1 MRNKEVP
8 DLAYLGI
15 CDRGKHI
22 QPSHPYLWH
31 HNILGLRNTV
41 ISPIYPLS
49 LANFQLV
56 MAIYDL
62 FNSTGAHI
70 SIRTEKGEEIFY
82 IDFEGGASSIDE
94 NKETQSFV
102 ETIIPAGFPTW
113 TTVLVPFENTAV
125 TEPGQYTI
133 YLVRDEE
140 EIPIGSIVFLPAEV
154 PPLTD
159 DRVAAIRSNPM
170 AAQRVRMILECN
182 KCGDKITAYCAL
194 EKISGAENRGYIWYH
209 DLPELFE
216 CRCGKTVVN
225 LEILRKNMHV
235 FLGQTPTPHGN
246 ISVTRMYEKSALED
260 IRGRFLN
267 LLDTD
272 PTEEQVQQF
281 IEEYPILLHQFS
293 PQRILYKPPILSR
306 YETDIVILNHK
317 KELILIEL
325 EKPGKKL
332 LKRDGGITAYVQH
345 AFDQVTDWLQ
355 EIEQHRLAVLD
366 CLDIGT
372 SEVSKV
378 RGVVIMGREHGYE
391 EKHLLKLKWK
401 DFGKVELLTYD
412 DLLRNLGGLAQN
424 INEL

>member
-8 DLAYLGI
+8 PLAYLGI
-15 CDRGKHI
+15 CDHGKHI
-22 QPSHPYLWH
+22 QPNHPHLWH

-41 ISPIYPLS
+41 ISPIYPLF

-56 MAIYDL
+56 MAIYDS
-62 FNSTGAHI
+62 FNSPGAHI
-70 SIRTEKGEEIFY
+70 SIRTEKGEEICY
-82 IDFEGGASSIDE
+82 IDFERGASSMDE
-94 NKETQSFV
+94 NKKTQSSV
-102 ETIIPAGFPTW
+102 ETFAPTGFPTW
-113 TTVLVPFENTAV
+113 TTVLVPFKNITVNEL
-125 TEPGQYTI
+125 GQYTI

-140 EIPIGSIVFLPAEV
+140 EIPIGSLFFGLAEV

-235 FLGQTPTPHGN
+235 LIGQTPTPHGN

-281 IEEYPILLHQFS
+281 IKEHPILLHQFS

-317 KELILIEL
+317 KDLILIEL

-332 LKRDGGITAYVQH
+332 LKQGGGIASEAHH
-345 AFDQVTDWLQ
+345 AFDQVNDWLH
-355 EIEQHRLAVLD
+355 EIKLHRPAVLD
-366 CLDIGT
+366 CLDIET
-372 SEVSKV
+372 NEVGKV
-378 RGVVIMGREHGYE
+378 KGVVIIGRESDYE
-391 EKHLLKLKWK
+391 QKHLLKLKER
-401 DFGKVELLTYD
+401 DFGEVELFTYD
-412 DLLRNLGGLAQN
+412 DLLRNLGGLIWN
-424 INEL
+424 IEDL

>member
-1 MRNKEVP
+1 MRNEEVP
-8 DLAYLGI
+8 HLAYLGI

-22 QPSHPYLWH
+22 QSSHPYLWH
-31 HNILGLRNTV
+31 HNILGLRDTV

-56 MAIYDL
+56 MAIYDF
-62 FNSTGAHI
+62 FNFTGAHI
-70 SIRTEKGEEIFY
+70 NIRTEKGEEIFY
-82 IDFEGGASSIDE
+82 IDFERGGSSMDE
-94 NKETQSFV
+94 T
-102 ETIIPAGFPTW
+102 TGFPTW
-113 TTVLVPFENTAV
+113 TIVLLPFKNITVNEL
-125 TEPGQYTI
+125 GQYTI
-133 YLVRDEE
+133 YWVRDEE
-140 EIPIGSIVFLPAEV
+140 EIPIGSLFFGLAEV

-159 DRVAAIRSNPM
+159 DIVAAIRSNPM
-170 AAQRVRMILECN
+170 AAQRVRIILGCD

-194 EKISGAENRGYIWYH
+194 ERISGAENRGYIWYR

-235 FLGQTPTPHGN
+235 FLGQTLTPHGN

-260 IRGRFLN
+260 IGGRFLN
-267 LLDTD
+267 LLGTD

-306 YETDIVILNHK
+306 YVTDIVILNHK

-332 LKRDGGITAYVQH
+332 LKQDGGITAETQH
-345 AFDQVTDWLQ
+345 AFNQVNDWLY
-355 EIEQHRLAVLD
+355 EIEQHRPAVLD

-372 SEVSKV
+372 NEVSKV
-378 RGVVIMGREHGYE
+378 KGAVIIGRESGYE
-391 EKHLLKLKWK
+391 QKHLLKLKWK
-401 DFGKVELLTYD
+401 DFGKVELFTYD
-412 DLLRNLGGLAQN
+412 DLLRNLGGLARN
-424 INEL
+424 IEDL